1 MKKIGIISCNVNN
14 LFSISNAF
22 KKLDCLTI
30 ITNDRKELLD
40 CDALVLP
47 GVGAF
52 NVAMKNIIENN
63 IDSTIS
69 DFIKTGKTFLGI
81 CLGFQLLFEESTEF
95 TKTKGLGLIEGNV
108 VGFDKSKMIVPHV
121 GWNSV
126 EIKNKENNILK
137 SNNNFYF
144 VHSFYAK
151 PKFLKDIFSY
161 TNYSNLKFCSGIKK
175 DNLYGVQ
182 FHPEKSGKNGIQFL
196 ENLLRN
202 KYERI

>member
-1 MKKIGIISCNVNN
+1 MSYW
-14 LFSISNAF
+14 
-22 KKLDCLTI
+22 
-30 ITNDRKELLD
+30 
-40 CDALVLP
+40 
-47 GVGAF
+47 
-52 NVAMKNIIENN
+52 KNH
-63 IDSTIS
+63 
-69 DFIKTGKTFLGI
+69 
-81 CLGFQLLFEESTEF
+81 Q
-95 TKTKGLGLIEGNV
+95 
-108 VGFDKSKMIVPHV
+108 
-121 GWNSV
+121 WNSV